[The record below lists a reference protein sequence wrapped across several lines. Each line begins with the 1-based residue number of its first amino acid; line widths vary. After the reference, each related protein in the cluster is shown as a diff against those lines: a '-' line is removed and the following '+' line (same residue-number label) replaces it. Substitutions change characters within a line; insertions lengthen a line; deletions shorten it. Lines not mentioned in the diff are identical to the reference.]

1 MTVTPCMPVE
11 ELATVAE
18 LPATDPRRAH
28 VAQCPRCGALLDAYA
43 RFMDP
48 GADAALPHVAAA
60 DARLSAFLAR
70 TIGAPSEPDPAPHA
84 PLRATPRTSWWAA
97 LFAPALRPALGLVV
111 AAIVVGGVVLWPR
124 HAEHDPSQ
132 VLRGGSSD
140 ANAPMLR
147 VRSAGLDVDGLH
159 VSWNAVPGADTYEV
173 RVYSDRLEELA
184 YRSVR
189 GDSALD
195 VPASELDFRPVA
207 GQALLVRVD
216 ARDEGGKVVTSSPPT
231 PFKVSTLPD

>member
-1 MTVTPCMPVE
+1 MTVTPCMPLE

-48 GADAALPHVAAA
+48 GADAEATHVARA
-60 DARLSAFLAR
+60 DARLSDFLAR
-70 TIGAPSEPDPAPHA
+70 TIGAPAESVPAPA
-84 PLRATPRTSWWAA
+84 PRHTAPDASWWSA

-132 VLRGGSSD
+132 VLRGGPSD
-140 ANAPMLR
+140 ANAPVLR

-159 VSWNAVPGADTYEV
+159 VAWNAVPGADDYEV
-173 RVYSDRLEELA
+173 RIYSDRLEEMA

-195 VPASELDFRPVA
+195 VPAAELDFRPIA
-207 GQALLVRVD
+207 GQALLVRID
-216 ARDEGGKVVTSSPPT
+216 ARGGGRLLTSSPPT